1 MTPIKD
7 QLREARIKAGFSLSQ
22 MGEAIG
28 IDRASIAAYESGR
41 KRNPGADM
49 ILKWVI
55 ATNARIIFEP

>member
-41 KRNPGADM
+41 KDNPTTK
-49 ILKWVI
+49 ILQKWVE
-55 ATNARIIFEP
+55 ATKGKIIIE